1 MEKFIETVRAHPC
14 LWNPQHPDYPE
25 VHARGQ
31 AWQSVIKEVND
42 SSIPNIKVART
53 EWRKL
58 RDNHREALKRAK
70 LGQNKLLPA
79 QVTTWKYAKAMQ
91 FLEPHMKYRITE
103 NIEMEPPVTIP
114 RKNSEHDVSTTNA
127 IESAKLDV
135 PPHKRRC
142 VEHAED
148 TVTIPRHEK
157 EVDALE
163 SFFNCILKSTRD
175 MPQWMQTQV
184 KKKIFAVIIDAEESL
199 SSQSQAQNAP
209 PEEYG
214 NHFIIENK
222 IKTEYFE
229 NT

>member
-1 MEKFIETVRAHPC
+1 MYF
-14 LWNPQHPDYPE
+14 YF
-25 VHARGQ
+25 
-31 AWQSVIKEVND
+31 SVKI
-42 SSIPNIKVART
+42 ART

-103 NIEMEPPVTIP
+103 NIEMDPPVII
-114 RKNSEHDVSTTNA
+114 RAKNSEHDVSTTNA
-127 IESAKLDV
+127 VESVKPDV
-135 PPHKRRC
+135 TPHKRRC

-148 TVTIPRHEK
+148 TSPVLRHEK
-157 EVDALE
+157 EADALE

-199 SSQSQAQNAP
+199 SSQTQAQNAP

-214 NHFIIENK
+214 RNFIIENK

-229 NT
+229 NI

>member
-1 MEKFIETVRAHPC
+1 MHWFRYVPFNRPC
-14 LWNPQHPDYPE
+14 FYI
-25 VHARGQ
+25 
-31 AWQSVIKEVND
+31 SV
-42 SSIPNIKVART
+42 KVART

-103 NIEMEPPVTIP
+103 NIEMEPPVIIQ

-127 IESAKLDV
+127 VESAKSDI
-135 PPHKRRC
+135 PPQKRRC
-142 VEHAED
+142 VEHAEG
-148 TVTIPRHEK
+148 TAAVPRQEK

-199 SSQSQAQNAP
+199 STQSQAQSAP
-209 PEEYG
+209 PEEHG
-214 NHFIIENK
+214 DHFVIENK